1 MPGGC
6 IDIPWNRKELDVKD
20 DLQVAV
26 VMGSESDRE
35 VMEVCLEELDRL
47 GIKSEL
53 RVSSAHRQPDATKA
67 FVEEALERGAKVFIA
82 GAGMSAALPG
92 FVASI
97 TTQPV
102 IGVPIGSGLPGGID
116 ALLSM
121 AQMPPGVPVATVAV
135 GKAGAKNAAY
145 LAAEILSLVDR
156 SFEKKL
162 KEIRD
167 QWKSR

>member
-1 MPGGC
+1 MA
-6 IDIPWNRKELDVKD
+6 VKGE
-20 DLQVAV
+20 LQVAV

-35 VMEVCLEELDRL
+35 VMEVCLEELDRF

-92 FVASI
+92 FIASI

-145 LAAEILSLVDR
+145 LAAEILSLMDH

>member
-1 MPGGC
+1 
-6 IDIPWNRKELDVKD
+6 
-20 DLQVAV
+20 
-26 VMGSESDRE
+26 MGSESDRE
-35 VMEVCLEELDRL
+35 VMEVCLGELDKL

-67 FVEEALERGAKVFIA
+67 FVEEAINRGAKVFIA

-92 FVASI
+92 FIASI
-97 TTQPV
+97 TMQPV

-121 AQMPPGVPVATVAV
+121 VQMPPGVPVATVAV

-145 LAAEILSLVDR
+145 LAAEILSLADGVYA
-156 SFEKKL
+156 KKL
-162 KEIRD
+162 KEVRD

>member
-1 MPGGC
+1 MKG
-6 IDIPWNRKELDVKD
+6 E
-20 DLQVAV
+20 LQVAV

-47 GIKSEL
+47 GIKGEL

-67 FVEEALERGAKVFIA
+67 FVEEALERGARVFIA

-92 FVASI
+92 FIASI

-116 ALLSM
+116 ALFSM

-145 LAAEILSLVDR
+145 LAAEILSLADH
-156 SFEKKL
+156 SFAKKL

>member
-1 MPGGC
+1 
-6 IDIPWNRKELDVKD
+6 VKG

-35 VMEVCLEELDRL
+35 VMEVCLEELEKY
-47 GIKSEL
+47 GAKCEL

-67 FVEEALERGAKVFIA
+67 FVEEAIERGAKVFIA

-92 FVASI
+92 FIASL
-97 TTQPV
+97 TTLPV
-102 IGVPIGSGLPGGID
+102 IGVPIGSGLPGGMD

-121 AQMPPGVPVATVAV
+121 VQMPPGVPVATVAV

-145 LAAEILSLVDR
+145 LALEILSLVDHG
-156 SFEKKL
+156 FTKKL
-162 KEIRD
+162 EEMRA

>member
-1 MPGGC
+1 
-6 IDIPWNRKELDVKD
+6 
-20 DLQVAV
+20 
-26 VMGSESDRE
+26 MGSESDRE

-47 GIKSEL
+47 GITSEL
-53 RVSSAHRQPDATKA
+53 RVSSAHRQPDATKS
-67 FVEEALERGAKVFIA
+67 FVEEALARGAKVFIA

-97 TTQPV
+97 TTRPV

-145 LAAEILSLVDR
+145 LAAEILSLTDR
-156 SFEKKL
+156 TFEKKL
-162 KEIRD
+162 KEMRD

>member
-1 MPGGC
+1 
-6 IDIPWNRKELDVKD
+6 
-20 DLQVAV
+20 
-26 VMGSESDRE
+26 MGSESDRE

-47 GIKSEL
+47 GIRSEL
-53 RVSSAHRQPDATKA
+53 KVSSAHRQPDATKA
-67 FVEEALERGAKVFIA
+67 FVEQALERGAKVFIA

-92 FVASI
+92 FIASI
-97 TTQPV
+97 TTRPV

-145 LAAEILSLVDR
+145 LAAEILSLTDNF
-156 SFEKKL
+156 FEKKL
-162 KEIRD
+162 KEMRD

>member
-1 MPGGC
+1 MKG
-6 IDIPWNRKELDVKD
+6 

-26 VMGSESDRE
+26 VMGSESDRD
-35 VMEVCLEELDRL
+35 VMEVCLEELEKL

-53 RVSSAHRQPDATKA
+53 RVSSAHRQPDATRA
-67 FVEEALERGAKVFIA
+67 YVLEAIERGAKVFIA

-92 FVASI
+92 FIASL
-97 TTQPV
+97 TTKPV

-145 LAAEILSLVDR
+145 LAAEILSIADGA
-156 SFEKKL
+156 FKKKL
-162 KEIRD
+162 EEMRA
-167 QWKSR
+167 QWKNR

>member
-1 MPGGC
+1 MKG
-6 IDIPWNRKELDVKD
+6 E
-20 DLQVAV
+20 LQVAV
-26 VMGSESDRE
+26 LMGSESDRE
-35 VMEVCLEELDRL
+35 VMEVCLGELDKL
-47 GIKSEL
+47 GIRSEL

-92 FVASI
+92 FIASI

-145 LAAEILSLVDR
+145 LAAEILSLADK
-156 SFEKKL
+156 SYAKKL